1 MRNIKESFFTID
13 CKHLCAGNATNVSKR
28 KGNMVLKYFL
38 KFSGPID
45 VYILAG
51 DNVINRWRALLGPT
65 RVYKTVYSHPES
77 IRSLY
82 GLSDTRNVCH
92 GSDSEE
98 SAKREIGIFFSN
110 FNVDRWLE
118 EHKKL

>member
-1 MRNIKESFFTID
+1 MLFN
-13 CKHLCAGNATNVSKR
+13 
-28 KGNMVLKYFL
+28 
-38 KFSGPID
+38 FSGPID

-51 DNVINRWRALLGPT
+51 DNVISRWRTLLGPT
-65 RVYKTVYSHPES
+65 RVYKAVYSHPDS
-77 IRSLY
+77 IRGLF

-98 SAKREIGIFFSN
+98 SAKREIGIFFSE

-118 EHKKL
+118 EHKKQ